1 MIKIGICDDEEID
14 RSEIRDICIRIAKER
29 SERICIYEYSTAK
42 DFLLDNKKEDI
53 LILDIEMQ
61 EMSGVELKNKLQNR
75 GINIFIIFVSNH
87 SEMIMSAFGLN
98 VFGFINKNNLHAQ
111 LPEVLSSV
119 FFLMNQYII
128 LDEKWDS
135 RKILYIHSERIYS
148 CIHLTDATQEILR
161 KPISKLENELDDVGF
176 IRIHR
181 SYLVNAMMIDRLSEA
196 YVYLAG
202 EKIPI
207 SIRNRRGVKE
217 KYRLFCEKNA
227 RYY

>member
-29 SERICIYEYSTAK
+29 SEKICIYEYSTAK

-98 VFGFINKNNLHAQ
+98 VFGFINKNNLYAQ

-119 FFLMNQYII
+119 FF
-128 LDEKWDS
+128 
-135 RKILYIHSERIYS
+135 
-148 CIHLTDATQEILR
+148 
-161 KPISKLENELDDVGF
+161 
-176 IRIHR
+176 
-181 SYLVNAMMIDRLSEA
+181 
-196 YVYLAG
+196 
-202 EKIPI
+202 
-207 SIRNRRGVKE
+207 
-217 KYRLFCEKNA
+217 
-227 RYY
+227 

>member
-1 MIKIGICDDEEID
+1 
-14 RSEIRDICIRIAKER
+14 
-29 SERICIYEYSTAK
+29 
-42 DFLLDNKKEDI
+42 
-53 LILDIEMQ
+53 
-61 EMSGVELKNKLQNR
+61 
-75 GINIFIIFVSNH
+75 
-87 SEMIMSAFGLN
+87 
-98 VFGFINKNNLHAQ
+98 
-111 LPEVLSSV
+111 
-119 FFLMNQYII
+119 MNQYII
-128 LDEKWDS
+128 LDETWDS

-148 CIHLTDATQEILR
+148 CIHLTDGTQEILR

>member
-29 SERICIYEYSTAK
+29 SEKICIYEYSTAK

-98 VFGFINKNNLHAQ
+98 VFGFINKNNLYAQ

-148 CIHLTDATQEILR
+148 CIHLTDGTQEILR

-181 SYLVNAMMIDRLSEA
+181 SYLVNAMMIDRLSEE

>member
-119 FFLMNQYII
+119 FVLMNQYII

-148 CIHLTDATQEILR
+148 CIHLTDGTQEILR

>member
-29 SERICIYEYSTAK
+29 SEKICIYEYSTAK

-98 VFGFINKNNLHAQ
+98 VFGFINKNNLYAQ

-135 RKILYIHSERIYS
+135 RKILYIHSERIYN
-148 CIHLTDATQEILR
+148 CIHLTDGTQEILR

-181 SYLVNAMMIDRLSEA
+181 SYLVNAMMIDRLSEE

>member
-1 MIKIGICDDEEID
+1 MIKIGICDDEKID

-29 SERICIYEYSTAK
+29 SEKICIYEYSTAK

-98 VFGFINKNNLHAQ
+98 VFGFINKNNLYAQ

-148 CIHLTDATQEILR
+148 CIHLTDGTQEILR

-181 SYLVNAMMIDRLSEA
+181 SYLVNAMMIDRLSEE

>member
-14 RSEIRDICIRIAKER
+14 RSEIRHICIHIAKER
-29 SERICIYEYSTAK
+29 SEKICIYEYSTAK

-61 EMSGVELKNKLQNR
+61 DMSGVELKNKLQNR

-87 SEMIMSAFGLN
+87 GEMITSAFGIN
-98 VFGFINKNNLHAQ
+98 VFGFVNKNNLYVQ

-148 CIHLTDATQEILR
+148 CIHLTDGTQTILR
-161 KPISKLENELDDVGF
+161 KPISKLENELDCVGF
-176 IRIHR
+176 IRLHR
-181 SYLVNAMMIDRLSEA
+181 SYLVNAMMIDGISEA
-196 YVYLAG
+196 YVYIAG
-202 EKIPI
+202 EKIPV
-207 SIRNRRGVKE
+207 SIRNRKEVKE